1 MTMKQ
6 LKNQLSKTGEQ
17 ETEQMVSTTIQ
28 EQDCNRIQVL
38 QNHIQNA
45 INDLSGQ

>member
-1 MTMKQ
+1 MKQ
-6 LKNQLSKTGEQ
+6 SKNQQKTGEQ
-17 ETEQMVSTTIQ
+17 ETEPTENITTK
-28 EQDCNRIQVL
+28 EQDYNHIQVL